1 LACKLALKFW
11 TGETRRRAW
20 LLTLFVVLFIALQL
34 AAQLSINL
42 WKRSF
47 FDALEGK
54 NVDALWWAVIV
65 LPALVVFGGLAV
77 SGTLVARM
85 TMQTCWRECLTET
98 LAGWWLEDQ
107 RYYRLEI
114 AADEQ
119 TSPEYRIAK
128 DVQLAVDP
136 LVEFAV
142 GFLTALATASAF
154 IGVLWTVGDSFEQN
168 FFGAQICLLFGA
180 ALRFPASLMC
190 ESIGDNP
197 NRRLSHAG
205 IAAGDFARDT

>member
-1 LACKLALKFW
+1 MLQSSSGPRARWRKFW
-11 TGETRRRAW
+11 QTGPEILDWRNTAPR
-20 LLTLFVVLFIALQL
+20 L
-34 AAQLSINL
+34 APDPVCRLIHRFAAGGAVEHQRLEPEFL
-42 WKRSF
+42 
-47 FDALEGK
+47 DTLEGK

-65 LPALVVFGGLAV
+65 LPALVVFSGLAV
-77 SGTLVARM
+77 SGALVARM

-98 LAGWWLEDQ
+98 LAGWWLEDK
-107 RYYRLEI
+107 RYYRDEI

-168 FFGAQICLLFGA
+168 FFGAQICLPGYLEPF
-180 ALRFPASLMC
+180 
-190 ESIGDNP
+190 
-197 NRRLSHAG
+197 
-205 IAAGDFARDT
+205 